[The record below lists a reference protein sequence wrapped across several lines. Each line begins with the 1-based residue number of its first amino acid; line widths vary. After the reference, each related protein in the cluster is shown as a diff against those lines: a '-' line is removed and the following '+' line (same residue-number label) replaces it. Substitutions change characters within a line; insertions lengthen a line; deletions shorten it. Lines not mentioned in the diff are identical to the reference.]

1 MTGVP
6 TMFHKRYE
14 KCVEDRQTRRAVLSG
29 IASTLGVSIV
39 SPWSRILEAAPD
51 SAASKAKKVI
61 YFYMSGA
68 MSHIDTFDPKPDRP
82 EIQGDVGVIKTKT
95 PGVVFG
101 EHMTNL
107 AELQDKLAIV
117 RSMTTETA
125 DHSKARYW
133 LQTSYPVLNSIRHPA
148 MGAWISNEMG
158 KINRAL
164 PPFVLVNSGGNGHP
178 GAGFLDPSLTPV
190 PVADPEKGIENT
202 DLPSYLT
209 DEVFK
214 RRLSLADRIDA
225 GFREKYA
232 GYQLESYN
240 QMYKDAVKLMGGSD
254 LEAFDLTKEK
264 EEVKERYGSSKV
276 GLGALL
282 ARRLVEKDVRFVQVD
297 YGGWDMHN
305 DVAGSMA
312 GKAPALD
319 QALGALIRDLD
330 SSGLLNETLIVL
342 ASEFGRSPAINQNAG
357 RDHHPAA
364 FSYVL
369 AGAGIKGG
377 AVYGKSDEKGHG
389 IDEDPVG
396 ITDFNSTI
404 TVACGLDPNKEHFA
418 PNGRPF
424 KIGGGGDPIYDVL
437 A

>member
-1 MTGVP
+1 
-6 TMFHKRYE
+6 
-14 KCVEDRQTRRAVLSG
+14 
-29 IASTLGVSIV
+29 
-39 SPWSRILEAAPD
+39 
-51 SAASKAKKVI
+51 
-61 YFYMSGA
+61 
-68 MSHIDTFDPKPDRP
+68 
-82 EIQGDVGVIKTKT
+82 
-95 PGVVFG
+95 
-101 EHMTNL
+101 
-107 AELQDKLAIV
+107 
-117 RSMTTETA
+117 
-125 DHSKARYW
+125 
-133 LQTSYPVLNSIRHPA
+133 
-148 MGAWISNEMG
+148 
-158 KINRAL
+158 
-164 PPFVLVNSGGNGHP
+164 
-178 GAGFLDPSLTPV
+178 
-190 PVADPEKGIENT
+190 
-202 DLPSYLT
+202 
-209 DEVFK
+209 
-214 RRLSLADRIDA
+214 
-225 GFREKYA
+225 
-232 GYQLESYN
+232 
-240 QMYKDAVKLMGGSD
+240 
-254 LEAFDLTKEK
+254 
-264 EEVKERYGSSKV
+264 
-276 GLGALL
+276 
-282 ARRLVEKDVRFVQVD
+282 
-297 YGGWDMHN
+297 MHN

-437 A
+437 S

>member
-1 MTGVP
+1 
-6 TMFHKRYE
+6 
-14 KCVEDRQTRRAVLSG
+14 
-29 IASTLGVSIV
+29 
-39 SPWSRILEAAPD
+39 
-51 SAASKAKKVI
+51 
-61 YFYMSGA
+61 
-68 MSHIDTFDPKPDRP
+68 
-82 EIQGDVGVIKTKT
+82 
-95 PGVVFG
+95 
-101 EHMTNL
+101 MTNL
-107 AELQDKLAIV
+107 AELQDNSLLFA
-117 RSMTTETA
+117 RMTTETA

-133 LQTSYPVLNSIRHPA
+133 LQTSYPVLNSTATSCNGCMDP
-148 MGAWISNEMG
+148 NEMG
-158 KINRAL
+158 KINKAL

-178 GAGFLDPSLTPV
+178 NAQDFDPSLTPV